1 MERLP
6 GQTVEREELVLYDP
20 VKNIIER
27 ISEGF
32 AGQKVEKSKESDFD
46 FLVDL
51 EDKVD
56 LFQFI
61 SIKLNLEKLLHS
73 KVDLIS
79 SNGLSPYISPYIE
92 REKTGV
98 GNKK

>member
-1 MERLP
+1 M
-6 GQTVEREELVLYDP
+6 Q
-20 VKNIIER
+20 IIDYIINQGAIEYLKTQP
-27 ISEGF
+27 I
-32 AGQKVEKSKESDFD
+32 QKAYLFGSHSRDEATKESDFD

-61 SIKLNLEKLLHS
+61 SIKLNLERILNT

-79 SNGLSPYISPYIE
+79 SNGLSPRIGPYIE
-92 REKTGV
+92 MDKILIYEKQ
-98 GNKK
+98 NQ

>member
-1 MERLP
+1 M
-6 GQTVEREELVLYDP
+6 Q
-20 VKNIIER
+20 IIDYIINQGAIEFLKTQP
-27 ISEGF
+27 I
-32 AGQKVEKSKESDFD
+32 QKAYLFGSHSRDEATKESDFD

-61 SIKLNLEKLLHS
+61 SIKLNLERILHT

-79 SNGLSPYISPYIE
+79 SNGLSPRISPYIE
-92 REKTGV
+92 MDKILIYEKQ
-98 GNKK
+98 NQ

>member
-1 MERLP
+1 MLILDYIKKQGALDFLKTQPIQRVYLFGSHSRDEA
-6 GQTVEREELVLYDP
+6 T
-20 VKNIIER
+20 
-27 ISEGF
+27 
-32 AGQKVEKSKESDFD
+32 KESDFD

-51 EDKVD
+51 EEKVD

-79 SNGLSPYISPYIE
+79 SKGLSPHISPYID
-92 REKTGV
+92 REKILIYEKQ
-98 GNKK
+98 NQ

>member
-1 MERLP
+1 M
-6 GQTVEREELVLYDP
+6 QIIDYI
-20 VKNIIER
+20 KNQGVIEFLKTQP
-27 ISEGF
+27 I
-32 AGQKVEKSKESDFD
+32 EKIYLFGSHSRDEATKESDFD

-61 SIKLNLEKLLHS
+61 SIKINLERMLHT

-79 SNGLSPYISPYIE
+79 SNGISPRISPYIE
-92 REKTGV
+92 RDKILIYEKQ
-98 GNKK
+98 NQ